1 MTVTA
6 ADRVV
11 LCRLEEIED
20 GGAKGFVLGEGLD
33 AEEFFVVR
41 DGRALYGYVNS
52 CPHTGAPLEI
62 VPDRFLN
69 ADGSHII
76 CSTHGALF
84 RIADGYCVA
93 GPCAGDCLTAAP
105 VVLDAEDRVV
115 LARPAAD
122 LGEGGGRK

>member
-1 MTVTA
+1 MA
-6 ADRVV
+6 AHGIV

-20 GGAKGFVLGEGLD
+20 GAARGFTLGSGLD
-33 AEEFFVVR
+33 AEELFVIR
-41 DGRALYGYVNS
+41 QGSRLYGYVNS
-52 CPHTGAPLEI
+52 CPHTGVPLEI

-84 RIADGYCVA
+84 RIADGHCVA

-105 VVLDAEDRVV
+105 VAVDAAGRVV
-115 LARPAAD
+115 LRRESAD
-122 LGEGGGRK
+122 LGESGSHQ